1 MRVTRLWL
9 PIQECLSWRQCGGT
23 EEHRA
28 SAGPC
33 AIQVKERRGEFGPR
47 VDHKS
52 RQAVNYGNHK
62 NHGGLRVSAVKAVLL
77 VVIDVE
83 DGNLVQGDSANA
95 YKYFLRQY
103 PEYKLTWLSNS
114 PRKNDFKRLEK
125 SGEVGLAVTSATYT
139 VQYVKVEVNA

>member
-1 MRVTRLWL
+1 MQVTRLWL
-9 PIQECLSWRQCGGT
+9 PIQECLSRRQCGGT

-33 AIQVKERRGEFGPR
+33 AIQVEERRGEFGPR

-83 DGNLVQGDSANA
+83 DGSPARPLISGYVCKVSIAMLSACSNNL
-95 YKYFLRQY
+95 RI
-103 PEYKLTWLSNS
+103 
-114 PRKNDFKRLEK
+114 
-125 SGEVGLAVTSATYT
+125 
-139 VQYVKVEVNA
+139 